1 MPPNPNRPGRL
12 QSIPQINHSINNNAP
27 SASVI
32 FPIVTQPTTPN
43 IFLPPETP
51 TSTTPTS
58 TTPITTTITTP
69 TITTTR
75 TRSGAR
81 QRAQINRQNRINQ
94 QNRAIT
100 PPIIT
105 PPIDT
110 STTNLKTDDTS
121 SLTTPTDNKN
131 LYLIGG
137 AALIA
142 LLVVAMNKR

>member
-12 QSIPQINHSINNNAP
+12 QTMPQINHSINNNAP

-51 TSTTPTS
+51 TTVTPTS
-58 TTPITTTITTP
+58 TTPITTPTITTP
-69 TITTTR
+69 TI
-75 TRSGAR
+75 SGAR
-81 QRAQINRQNRINQ
+81 QRAQRAQINRQNRINQ
-94 QNRAIT
+94 QNSHRTIT

-121 SLTTPTDNKN
+121 TLSTPTDNKN
-131 LYLIGG
+131 MYFIGG

-142 LLVVAMNKR
+142 VLVVVMNKN